1 MVDNHELIIVI
12 GQSGAGR
19 TTVIHILDD
28 QGFDTL
34 DNVPVHL
41 IPRVASRELVDKPLA
56 LGLDIRSKSFSV
68 QNLMKEISNWEALS
82 RSRVVILFLQCS
94 LNILIKR
101 FSLTR
106 RPHPVPGEDSLELSI
121 KRELNLIAP
130 LRDKADLVLDTSNTS
145 PNELRLKLGSIFP
158 LANNRN
164 IQIILQSFSFRKG
177 SPSGLDMIFDCRFLK
192 NPNWEDDLKNLNG
205 TDTEVKNY
213 LYKDKSWESFNNSLI
228 KMMSTI
234 IPSFEREGKSYL
246 SIGLGCTGGQ
256 HRSVFVA
263 EQLFEHLLDKDYDA
277 VSYTH
282 MTLPTKA

>member
-41 IPRVASRELVDKPLA
+41 IPRVATRELVDKPLA

-94 LNILIKR
+94 LDILIKR

-263 EQLFEHLLDKDYDA
+263 EQLFEHLLDKDYD
-277 VSYTH
+277 VKILHT
-282 MTLPTKA
+282 TLQK

>member
-1 MVDNHELIIVI
+1 MVDKNELILVI

-41 IPRVASRELVDKPLA
+41 IPRVASKESVDKPLA

-68 QNLMKEISNWEALS
+68 QNLMKEISNWKALS
-82 RSRVVILFLQCS
+82 KSRVVILFLECS
-94 LNILIKR
+94 LDILIKR

-106 RPHPVPGEDSLELSI
+106 RPHPVPGEDNLELSI
-121 KRELNLIAP
+121 KRELKLIAP

-164 IQIILQSFSFRKG
+164 IQIILQSFSFRNA
-177 SPSGLDMIFDCRFLK
+177 SPSGLDMLFDCRFLK

-205 TDTEVKNY
+205 TDDEVKNY
-213 LYKDKSWESFNNSLI
+213 LCKDESWVLFNDSLI
-228 KMMSTI
+228 KMMSII

-263 EQLFEHLLDKDYDA
+263 EQLFKHLLKKDYD
-277 VSYTH
+277 VKILHT
-282 MTLPTKA
+282 TLQK

>member
-41 IPRVASRELVDKPLA
+41 IPRVAARELVDKPLA

-94 LNILIKR
+94 LDILIQR

-263 EQLFEHLLDKDYDA
+263 EQLFEHLLDKDYD
-277 VSYTH
+277 VKILHT
-282 MTLPTKA
+282 TLQK

>member
-1 MVDNHELIIVI
+1 MVDNNELILVI

-56 LGLDIRSKSFSV
+56 LGLDIRSRSFSV
-68 QNLMKEISNWEALS
+68 QNLMKEISNWKALS
-82 RSRVVILFLQCS
+82 KSRVVILFLECS
-94 LNILIKR
+94 LDILIKR

-106 RPHPVPGEDSLELSI
+106 RPHPVPGEDNLELSI
-121 KRELNLIAP
+121 KSELKLIAP

-164 IQIILQSFSFRKG
+164 IQIILQSFSFRNG
-177 SPSGLDMIFDCRFLK
+177 SPSGLDMIFDSRFLK

-205 TDTEVKNY
+205 THDEVKNY
-213 LYKDKSWESFNNSLI
+213 LCKDESWVSFNDSLI
-228 KMMSTI
+228 KMMSII

-263 EQLFEHLLDKDYDA
+263 EQLFKHLLDKDYD
-277 VSYTH
+277 VKILHT
-282 MTLPTKA
+282 TLQK

>member
-68 QNLMKEISNWEALS
+68 QNLMREISNWEALS

-263 EQLFEHLLDKDYDA
+263 EQLFEHLLDKHYD
-277 VSYTH
+277 VKILHT
-282 MTLPTKA
+282 TLQK

>member
-94 LNILIKR
+94 LDILIKR

-213 LYKDKSWESFNNSLI
+213 LYKDESWESFNNSLI

-263 EQLFEHLLDKDYDA
+263 EQLFEHLLDKDYD
-277 VSYTH
+277 VKILHT
-282 MTLPTKA
+282 TLQK

>member
-94 LNILIKR
+94 LDILIKR

-263 EQLFEHLLDKDYDA
+263 EQLFEHLLNKDYD
-277 VSYTH
+277 VKILHT
-282 MTLPTKA
+282 TLQK

>member
-68 QNLMKEISNWEALS
+68 QNLMQEISNWEALS

-213 LYKDKSWESFNNSLI
+213 LYKDKSWESFKNSLI

-263 EQLFEHLLDKDYDA
+263 EQLFEHLLDKDYD
-277 VSYTH
+277 VKILHT
-282 MTLPTKA
+282 TLQK

>member
-1 MVDNHELIIVI
+1 LVDNHELIIVI

-263 EQLFEHLLDKDYDA
+263 EQLFEHLLDKDYD
-277 VSYTH
+277 VKILHT
-282 MTLPTKA
+282 TLQK

>member
-94 LNILIKR
+94 LDILIKR

-213 LYKDKSWESFNNSLI
+213 LYKDKSWESFYNSLI

-263 EQLFEHLLDKDYDA
+263 EQLFEHLLDKDYD
-277 VSYTH
+277 VKILHT
-282 MTLPTKA
+282 TLQK

>member
-1 MVDNHELIIVI
+1 MVDNNELILVI

-68 QNLMKEISNWEALS
+68 QNLMKEISNWQALS

-94 LNILIKR
+94 LDILIKR

-205 TDTEVKNY
+205 TDAKVKNY
-213 LYKDKSWESFNNSLI
+213 LYKDKSWVSFNNSLI

-234 IPSFEREGKSYL
+234 IPAFEREGKSYL

-263 EQLFEHLLDKDYDA
+263 EQLFEHLLDKDYD
-277 VSYTH
+277 VKVLHTN
-282 MTLPTKA
+282 LQK